1 MNEQEDDFG
10 KNYNNEIGLGGN
22 LVQEG
27 NTMNEG
33 EEGHNPNDQ
42 QFLTNDYTTQPVDDN
57 SFHVNECIEKIH
69 QNPKFTEK
77 EKQFSQKV
85 DDFMKSKIGKPL
97 SFLSGYIFFVN
108 KILMFIS
115 FSEFYFQR
123 FDIITLFLCFVIILI
138 EIGVFSH
145 KHMYKWLL
153 VLLIS
158 LLMDAFVLLDI
169 SPVSKK

>member
-1 MNEQEDDFG
+1 
-10 KNYNNEIGLGGN
+10 
-22 LVQEG
+22 
-27 NTMNEG
+27 
-33 EEGHNPNDQ
+33 
-42 QFLTNDYTTQPVDDN
+42 
-57 SFHVNECIEKIH
+57 
-69 QNPKFTEK
+69 
-77 EKQFSQKV
+77 
-85 DDFMKSKIGKPL
+85 MKSKIGKPL

-169 SPVSKK
+169 SPVSKMIINFNIFGIYRLEQLI